1 MVVVLRPNPP
11 KEKTEMLI
19 NEIKSQYPGVSCHCT
34 EGTQVTIVGLVGD
47 TSHVDMDSILAHQ
60 DIVELAYKS
69 RTKRST
75 GNSIRRIRSLHW
87 ITACRLAE
95 IR

>member
-1 MVVVLRPNPP
+1 MVVVLRPNTP

-47 TSHVDMDSILAHQ
+47 TSHVDMD
-60 DIVELAYKS
+60 
-69 RTKRST
+69 
-75 GNSIRRIRSLHW
+75 
-87 ITACRLAE
+87 
-95 IR
+95 